1 MPKRINTIEEAE
13 RLFPSFKNA
22 WFLYKLFVVLE
33 EYTQACVK
41 YEFFISIVGL
51 TFTLFHLYI
60 LTRKG
65 MMTSSIFSIM
75 IGIGICD
82 ATSTMIAIYVEHI
95 IEQLYGDECTPPVSL
110 FILRCYWILNAL
122 RQTVIRSS
130 LWLGVLMALIRYL
143 SLKFVTRPK
152 FQRML
157 RISYGF
163 YATGISFVLSSVLS
177 TLNFVKTKAVEY
189 GFWSPSE
196 KCDVQIENGSTLV
209 IYGLR
214 DSDVFSANNGF
225 YLRIFT
231 LVNSISSKLLPCI
244 LFPVVTILLITE
256 IHEAKKKVL
265 TSSLTMY
272 YLFFCCLKFRVS
284 KFSSAERTTSLVIFM
299 AITFFIA
306 SFPAGVFTFF
316 SVMNTDIGFWSLSV
330 LVDHFCNAILTTNAS
345 IHCVI
350 CFIMSSNYRN
360 VVRDILR
367 IRLKRQI
374 SHSISRNITQI

>member
-13 RLFPSFKNA
+13 RLFPSVKNA
-22 WFLYKLFVVLE
+22 WFLFKLFVVLE

-41 YEFFISIVGL
+41 YEFFLSIIGL
-51 TFTLFHLYI
+51 TFTVFHLYV

-75 IGIGICD
+75 IGIGVCD
-82 ATSTMIAIYVEHI
+82 AMSMMIAIYDEHI

-163 YATGISFVLSSVLS
+163 YATGISFALSSVLS
-177 TLNFVKTKAVEY
+177 TLNFVKTKAVEN
-189 GFWSPSE
+189 GFWRPSE

-214 DSDVFSANNGF
+214 DSDVFSANDGF

-231 LVNSISSKLLPCI
+231 LVNSISSKFLPCI
-244 LFPVVTILLITE
+244 VFPVVTILLIIE
-256 IHEAKKKVL
+256 IHETKKKVL
-265 TSSLTMY
+265 TSSLTI
-272 YLFFCCLKFRVS
+272 
-284 KFSSAERTTSLVIFM
+284 AERTTSLVIFM

-316 SVMNTDIGFWSLSV
+316 SVMYTDIGFCL
-330 LVDHFCNAILTTNAS
+330 LRAALQNILK
-345 IHCVI
+345 I
-350 CFIMSSNYRN
+350 
-360 VVRDILR
+360 VVETSDRV
-367 IRLKRQI
+367 
-374 SHSISRNITQI
+374 